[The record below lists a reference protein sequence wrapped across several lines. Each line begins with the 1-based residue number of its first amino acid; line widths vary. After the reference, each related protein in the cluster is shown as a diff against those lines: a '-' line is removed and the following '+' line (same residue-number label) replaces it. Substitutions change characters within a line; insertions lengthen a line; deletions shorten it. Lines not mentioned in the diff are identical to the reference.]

1 MEHIVAEWSAK
12 LILLNSFCF
21 SFWLSLAV
29 VFCFFISLETLVRYM
44 IFVIMDIGKRVK
56 QTTKNGKQLTHI
68 VRREKIKNILEN
80 YLEKANNIIY
90 WRQTF
95 ICHLHILNHPKRHMA
110 SCITFV
116 RPLIHPL
123 SAYVAFFVHVFRF
136 VFVFLF
142 SHSISYFT
150 ISVSLFPPR

>member
-56 QTTKNGKQLTHI
+56 QTTKNGK
-68 VRREKIKNILEN
+68 
-80 YLEKANNIIY
+80 
-90 WRQTF
+90 
-95 ICHLHILNHPKRHMA
+95 
-110 SCITFV
+110 
-116 RPLIHPL
+116 
-123 SAYVAFFVHVFRF
+123 
-136 VFVFLF
+136 
-142 SHSISYFT
+142 
-150 ISVSLFPPR
+150 